1 MDQIFE
7 KKIFK
12 ILTFTLIFIFYF
24 IISYINRFD
33 VDFFASGSDAGIDNK
48 ELFGSRYLPSV
59 NDAAITSF
67 SVDYE
72 TEGGP
77 AFHKNSAPITTVL
90 NMTFTESKI
99 YTRDNVRNED
109 RLYEIGAL

>member
-1 MDQIFE
+1 M
-7 KKIFK
+7 
-12 ILTFTLIFIFYF
+12 
-24 IISYINRFD
+24 
-33 VDFFASGSDAGIDNK
+33 
-48 ELFGSRYLPSV
+48 FGSRYLPSV